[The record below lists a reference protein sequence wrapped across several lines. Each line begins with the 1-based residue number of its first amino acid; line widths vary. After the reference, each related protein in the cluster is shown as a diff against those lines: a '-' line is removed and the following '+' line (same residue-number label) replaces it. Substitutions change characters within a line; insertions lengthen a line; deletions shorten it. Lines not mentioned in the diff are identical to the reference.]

1 MPLEGPDQH
10 LRAAHGFIELG
21 MFEEA
26 NAELEEIDP
35 FCRHL
40 PEVLT
45 ASSHLPRSQE
55 VGTDGGCRR
64 QTPRLESAGGRPLY
78 QLRLRERARGRA
90 SHARPNSTPVTALF
104 SSA

>member
-1 MPLEGPDQH
+1 MPLANPDHQH

-21 MFEEA
+21 IFEEA

-45 ASSHLPRSQE
+45 ARVAILFRAQE
-55 VGTDGGCRR
+55 MGPNDSCREKACR
-64 QTPRLESAGGRPLY
+64 ME
-78 QLRLRERARGRA
+78 LR
-90 SHARPNSTPVTALF
+90 
-104 SSA
+104 

>member
-1 MPLEGPDQH
+1 MPLENTDRSH
-10 LRAAHGFIELG
+10 LRAAHGYIALG

-45 ASSHLPRSQE
+45 VA
-55 VGTDGGCRR
+55 
-64 QTPRLESAGGRPLY
+64 
-78 QLRLRERARGRA
+78 
-90 SHARPNSTPVTALF
+90 
-104 SSA
+104 

>member
-1 MPLEGPDQH
+1 MPLENPDQHH

-40 PEVLT
+40 PPVSLQQMIT
-45 ASSHLPRSQE
+45 SPR
-55 VGTDGGCRR
+55 
-64 QTPRLESAGGRPLY
+64 
-78 QLRLRERARGRA
+78 
-90 SHARPNSTPVTALF
+90 F
-104 SSA
+104 